1 MNIEINNAPNI
12 MLEICVERVR
22 QDDKWGGPEHDDE
35 HSVNDWADFIRMRL
49 SNQGNNTFRQRM
61 IEVAALAIAAIE
73 STDRLS

>member
-12 MLEICVERVR
+12 MLEICVERAR

-49 SNQGNNTFRQRM
+49 SKQGNTFRQRM